1 MQSVSNRMIL
11 SLWHTHSIALLFGL
25 MAHELMIPPVSGH
38 DKSLIQTAR
47 VAPSGPHVS
56 TLLRHDATAPLISI
70 HWLCCKTVKTPKGV
84 VSSSVYLVKRSCS
97 LVVKYPNGTSK
108 N

>member
-11 SLWHTHSIALLFGL
+11 SLWHTHSMALLLGL
-25 MAHELMIPPVSGH
+25 IAHELMTPSVSGH
-38 DKSLIQTAR
+38 DKSLIQMAR

-70 HWLCCKTVKTPKGV
+70 HWRCCKSVAPPLPFYEDRMHNYEYLPGV
-84 VSSSVYLVKRSCS
+84 ILCNA
-97 LVVKYPNGTSK
+97 PEN
-108 N
+108 